1 MAGAITVKVLK
12 CCLASLSEIR
22 GKEKMAF
29 FFFFLRGRASLAN
42 LQHLIITAHLRSP
55 CYTWE
60 GTSTRQVRQ
69 SPHVPYQLTDK
80 EVADLRGY
88 LHG

>member
-1 MAGAITVKVLK
+1 MAF
-12 CCLASLSEIR
+12 
-22 GKEKMAF
+22 F

>member
-1 MAGAITVKVLK
+1 
-12 CCLASLSEIR
+12 
-22 GKEKMAF
+22 MAF